1 MLRYEELIELEV
13 EFLVNN
19 LSPGIA
25 REFDDILKPV
35 VLGVKPHCQRALA
48 YSIRRMR
55 GEKPERVW
63 AALNCRDL
71 DFEPGE
77 GDEERSEGSEERSEG
92 DEERSE
98 GDEESSE
105 GGEEPGEE
113 SKPESRCSSPS
124 PPPRKPPAAAPIN
137 KSTVSKTR
145 PAAKQLASEV
155 FQSAPSLEHPQSL
168 STTVSKLQSMAFKK
182 RG

>member
-63 AALNCRDL
+63 AALNCRDI

-77 GDEERSEGSEERSEG
+77 GDEERSEG

-105 GGEEPGEE
+105 GDEEPGEE

-124 PPPRKPPAAAPIN
+124 PPPRKPPAVAPVR
-137 KSTVSKTR
+137 KPTVSKTK
-145 PAAKQLASEV
+145 PAAKQSAPDV
-155 FQSAPSLEHPQSL
+155 FQSAPSLEDSQSF
-168 STTVSKLQSMAFKK
+168 SSKVFKHLK
-182 RG
+182 